1 MSMKNLLI
9 FIKMQIIRRESIN
22 YDASYFNNLKV
33 NIINFFEK
41 NNIVKLNNYNDNKI
55 IFVCGMPRSG
65 TTLVEQIIS
74 SHNKVT
80 ASGET
85 SILSNIFGNQAS
97 LFMGNKQDKILNFFL
112 KILFQLIIIISKG

>member
-1 MSMKNLLI
+1 
-9 FIKMQIIRRESIN
+9 MQIIEERIIN
-22 YDASYFNNLKV
+22 YNASYFNNLKV
-33 NIINFFEK
+33 NIINFFK

-85 SILSNIFGNQAS
+85 SILSNIFGKS
-97 LFMGNKQDKILNFFL
+97 L
-112 KILFQLIIIISKG
+112 ISFYG